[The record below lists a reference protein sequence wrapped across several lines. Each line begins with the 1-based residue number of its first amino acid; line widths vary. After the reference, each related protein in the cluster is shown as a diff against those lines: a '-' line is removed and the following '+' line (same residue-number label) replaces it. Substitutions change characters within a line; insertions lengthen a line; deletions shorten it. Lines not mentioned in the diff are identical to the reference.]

1 MKISDLSVGQAIT
14 ILVIIGEQKLEFP
27 SSVVQTNPRKKLA
40 YLSPAM
46 KDGKILNFNGNGILT
61 SLLVQLPDSKPLV
74 FRNVTLNTMKKDD
87 GTFCYGMQCLSEGVE
102 LNRRGSFRCQIDI
115 NTILRIGRD
124 RTTYDI
130 ILRDVSTTGFSFAFC
145 NSDASCEVGSSVQTI
160 LNDYLEETCEK
171 FSFQLHGTIVR
182 SMELDNGRI
191 VYGCKTITPI
201 HGLDQYIAKKE
212 RLRIQKQRGK

>member
-1 MKISDLSVGQAIT
+1 MKVSDLSVGQAIT
-14 ILVIIGEQKLEFP
+14 ILVIIGEQRLEFS
-27 SSVVQTNPRKKLA
+27 SSVEQTNPKKKLA

-46 KDGKILNFNGNGILT
+46 KDGKILNFNGKGILT

-87 GTFCYGMQCLSEGVE
+87 GTFCYGMQCLSEGLE

-115 NTILRIGRD
+115 STLLRISLA

-130 ILRDVSTTGFSFAFC
+130 ILRDVSTSGFSFAFR
-145 NSDASCEVGSSVQTI
+145 NSGDSCEVGSSVHII

-171 FSFQLHGTIVR
+171 FSFQLHGTVVR
-182 SMELDNGRI
+182 SEELDNGRM
-191 VYGCKTITPI
+191 VYGCKLVTPV